1 MPAIISVA
9 KSACVLFTGIAAVFS
24 ALQIDYPTAI
34 ANATATAIPT
44 SSATFNTELQK
55 SSRLTLKISQIRFSP
70 DSKSLAVLSG
80 DRHLSNWPVAGGNP
94 TASTFIASIPLTC
107 LEWTSTGESLYVGTS
122 KSQVLFCDPKTL
134 DINFRIHSENEI
146 VHQINNVGQPESLL
160 SFGNSV
166 NSLGK
171 LIQGTPTLW
180 HNDIHSSLK
189 NIPDLHY
196 TCMSRQKDTG
206 LFAFGSSTGEIILVD
221 LFSNT
226 EPIILAKVESSI
238 DCLKWTGKNLIATSE
253 GTLHLIDSA
262 KNQAIKSLQVS
273 AKPIRHIEISNDE
286 KTLFMAAGSETVQ
299 VRDAVSGNIICKLA
313 SINEMVSTIAL
324 SPDGKTLAVGTC
336 QGHVTFWDTSD
347 FQIKSIIP
355 AGINLTPESLK

>member
-34 ANATATAIPT
+34 ANATATATAIPT

-196 TCMSRQKDTG
+196 TCMSRQQDTG

-253 GTLHLIDSA
+253 GTLHLIDSS

-355 AGINLTPESLK
+355 AGIN